1 MSHHTREKCFILIYI
16 AKTSWWIS
24 LKRTKFIFKLWRV
37 FHTDVTGML
46 RDFYKWWRKTVNVF
60 MLDRFMYLSSHLYM
74 YLESFLLFYLF
85 ILRGGGWGWLNLLL
99 LEENQGV
106 ALICIKICFDI
117 TMFMKYCYPKN
128 GLTLRNIAVYLST
141 STKYCKKIILMQYN
155 HLFLL
160 FQLFSC

>member
-24 LKRTKFIFKLWRV
+24 LKWTKFIFKLWRV

-46 RDFYKWWRKTVNVF
+46 RDFYKRWHKTVNVF

-85 ILRGGGWGWLNLLL
+85 ILRGGGWGWLDLLL

-106 ALICIKICFDI
+106 ELICIKICFDI
-117 TMFMKYCYPKN
+117 TMFIKYCYPKN
-128 GLTLRNIAVYLST
+128 GLTLRNVAVYYVHQQNIVKT
-141 STKYCKKIILMQYN
+141 FILMQYN

>member
-24 LKRTKFIFKLWRV
+24 LKWTKFIFKLWRV

-46 RDFYKWWRKTVNVF
+46 RDFYKRWRKTVNVF

-85 ILRGGGWGWLNLLL
+85 ILRGGGWGWSDLLL
-99 LEENQGV
+99 FEENQGV

-117 TMFMKYCYPKN
+117 TMFIKYCYPKN
-128 GLTLRNIAVYLST
+128 GLTLRNVAVYLST
-141 STKYCKKIILMQYN
+141 SIKYCKKIHFN
-155 HLFLL
+155 AV
-160 FQLFSC
+160 